1 MSYPH
6 KISPTVNKKLLDLY
20 STLSDE
26 YDRLQNNFAQKSDTW
41 KDSDNG
47 LEADGYL
54 DDLQTLMD
62 EIDRFTSPVAP

>member
-1 MSYPH
+1 MSHPH
-6 KISPTVNKKLLDLY
+6 KISPTINKKLLDLH